1 MTADSLRLVSIGAS
15 TNACTSCD
23 GTLTCARCFPFAG
36 PLGSCRGRQPVSGN
50 AATAT
55 KARGPKDPRT
65 AAYARLHH
73 REQCHPDKPRAH
85 FLLARANNAPVATKA
100 VRNKGA
106 ASHLMRLKK
115 GEADEHAPIRV
126 ATPPTGKAKKNRVLY
141 RVLCRKCGAYAARLK
156 DIANAFCR
164 LFVNKGPNRKQL
176 VERLTAALERTDLPL
191 KSSNSST
198 SKPQAVVAEPRE
210 HRLEAIAW
218 PIGGFSVRFLCTL
231 CRRIHVNTGAF
242 RNQPCVGEAWSQY
255 SKGQLAK
262 LRARQRGR
270 HCWQHR
276 QRPAEAPA
284 AGSRGSGAM
293 TGSCSRL
300 RLGTLNFNV
309 RTLSGRLPA
318 VLEFAVHADLDIVC
332 LQETRLVDESVKAA
346 TSGARAASWQ
356 FVPGLKPSIA
366 GETLLRVL
374 HFCRNG
380 LSRLLLVLMILGDP
394 RCRGRF
400 LVASLSAFS
409 PCQCLSAGIQRY

>member
-1 MTADSLRLVSIGAS
+1 MSADSLRLVSIGAS

-73 REQCHPDKPRAH
+73 REQCHPYKPRAH

-198 SKPQAVVAEPRE
+198 SKPSLLSRVS
-210 HRLEAIAW
+210 I
-218 PIGGFSVRFLCTL
+218 
-231 CRRIHVNTGAF
+231 
-242 RNQPCVGEAWSQY
+242 
-255 SKGQLAK
+255 
-262 LRARQRGR
+262 
-270 HCWQHR
+270 
-276 QRPAEAPA
+276 
-284 AGSRGSGAM
+284 GSRPSRGPSGGSLCASCAPCAGASM
-293 TGSCSRL
+293 STLGLSVTSHVWAKRGHSTPRASSLSCALASEG
-300 RLGTLNFNV
+300 GTAGN
-309 RTLSGRLPA
+309 T
-318 VLEFAVHADLDIVC
+318 
-332 LQETRLVDESVKAA
+332 
-346 TSGARAASWQ
+346 AS
-356 FVPGLKPSIA
+356 A
-366 GETLLRVL
+366 LLR
-374 HFCRNG
+374 
-380 LSRLLLVLMILGDP
+380 RLQP
-394 RCRGRF
+394 E
-400 LVASLSAFS
+400 
-409 PCQCLSAGIQRY
+409 AGVQEP